1 MEALKKMLFILNPN
15 AGQRKANKYLADI
28 LAIFNRAGYDVH
40 TYVTSGQGEAIE
52 QAKNRAGE
60 MDIVVCC
67 GGDGTYNETM
77 TGLLQS
83 GTDIPIGYIPAGS
96 TNDFASSLGLP
107 TDPIEAAK
115 VIARGYVRRY
125 DVGSFGGRHF
135 AYVASFGAFTRTS
148 YATPQS
154 IKNSLGHMAY
164 LLEGIQELSQ
174 IKTHRLRLETDEGTV
189 EDDFLF
195 GAICNSTS
203 LGGILKLDPSV
214 VDMRDGKFELILV
227 RAPRDLGELASCL
240 QAVQTK
246 KYNCKMM
253 TFLNT
258 RTVKV
263 TAPEDM
269 PWTVDGEKE
278 EGRKEI
284 WVENLQH
291 AIKIVCKGRKEC

>member
-1 MEALKKMLFILNPN
+1 MLFILNPN
-15 AGQRKANKYLADI
+15 AGQRKANRYLADI
-28 LAIFNRAGYDVH
+28 LSIFNRVGYDVR
-40 TYVTSGQGEAIE
+40 TYITSGRGDACQ
-52 QAKNRAGE
+52 QAKMRAGE

-83 GTDIPIGYIPAGS
+83 GADTPIGYIPAGS
-96 TNDFASSLGLP
+96 TNDFASSLGLSS
-107 TDPIEAAK
+107 DPIEAAK
-115 VIARGYVRRY
+115 VIAQGCVRRY

-174 IKTHRLRLETDEGTV
+174 IKTHHLRFETDEGV
-189 EDDFLF
+189 LEDDFLF

-203 LGGILKLDPSV
+203 LGGILKLDPSM
-214 VDMRDGKFELILV
+214 VDMRDGKFELLLV
-227 RAPRDLGELASCL
+227 RAPRDLAELAACL

-246 KYNCKMM
+246 KYNCKMI

-258 RTVKV
+258 RTVRV
-263 TAPEDM
+263 TASEDM
-269 PWTVDGEKE
+269 PWSLDGEKE
-278 EGRKEI
+278 DGRREI
-284 WVENLQH
+284 FVENLNQ
-291 AIKIVCKGRKEC
+291 AINVAYKGEKRC

>member
-1 MEALKKMLFILNPN
+1 MKKMLFILNPN
-15 AGQRKANKYLADI
+15 AGQRKANRYLAEI
-28 LAIFNRAGYDVH
+28 LSIFNRADYDVQV
-40 TYVTSGQGEAIE
+40 YVTAGRGEAME
-52 QAKNRAGE
+52 VAKTRAGE
-60 MDIVVCC
+60 VDLVVCC

-83 GTDIPIGYIPAGS
+83 GAEIPIGYIPAGS

-107 TDPIEAAK
+107 TNPLAAAK
-115 VIARGYVRRY
+115 MIAGGVVQRY

-174 IKTHRLRLETDEGTV
+174 IKTHHLRIETGEEV
-189 EDDFLF
+189 IEDDFLF

-203 LGGILKLDPSV
+203 LGGILKLDSSV
-214 VDMRDGKFELILV
+214 VDMQDGKFELLLV
-227 RAPRDLGELASCL
+227 RAPKDIIELTACL

-258 RTVKV
+258 GNLRIY
-263 TAPEDM
+263 APEDM
-269 PWTVDGEKE
+269 PWTIDGEKE
-278 EGRKEI
+278 EGHSVI
-284 WVENLQH
+284 DVENIQQ
-291 AIKIVCKGRKEC
+291 AIGIMCRGKRK